1 MKNENT
7 INNLANFIKSYSK
20 SIFSCLIIS
29 AALILNSCVDFE
41 EPGLINNPPY
51 PITDDPSITA
61 IDPPNVAL
69 GGVREISISGQ
80 NLGVKNGTDTDWVYI
95 GGTRAVIKD
104 IINNQTIVLYRPQL
118 PSSRY
123 DVRIYVSVTAPQAID
138 TSTNFEY
145 MLESPGQVVGNYGT
159 VFSELMALDFDNQEN
174 IYIASNRAVYRN
186 DPTGISFSQI
196 LTTQNLPVAYRRIT
210 DARFG
215 PGTPGLNLYT
225 ANGTNIINRVRVDT
239 ASTSTRPIAV
249 DTLPAPVIKL
259 EFNENGDLY
268 AGGNDGI
275 FLVNGGPQSL
285 GFAGLNIKTIRIFNG
300 YMYVADSL
308 NVWKSPISSDGSLG
322 VSEPLVNISGNP
334 DLSGCLISSI
344 ELDIDGSIYICLRNH
359 PQYSLFFRESDG
371 SITPYYYDQNIL
383 PRTVEQLTFGKDGHL
398 YLISNSLRVGSQW
411 EAGRVFR
418 MNLNR
423 NGAPYYGRQF
433 LN

>member
-1 MKNENT
+1 MKNKNT
-7 INNLANFIKSYSK
+7 INHSVSSKLFRRGFFIS
-20 SIFSCLIIS
+20 LIIS
-29 AALILNSCVDFE
+29 TILILDSCVDFE
-41 EPGLINNPPY
+41 EPGTIYESSYPETNNS
-51 PITDDPSITA
+51 SITEITPA
-61 IDPPNVAL
+61 GEAL
-69 GGVREISISGQ
+69 GGVREIRISGQ
-80 NLGVKNGTDTDWVYI
+80 NLGVKNGSDSDWVYI
-95 GGTRAVIKD
+95 GGRRAVIKE
-104 IINNQTIVLYRPQL
+104 IIGNETIVVHRPQL
-118 PSSRY
+118 ANSNY
-123 DVRIYVSVTAPQAID
+123 DTKIYISVTAPNAID
-138 TSTNFEY
+138 TSSNIEY
-145 MLESPGQVVGNYGT
+145 VVESPGEVVGDYGN

-174 IYIASNRAVYRN
+174 IYIVSNRAVYRN
-186 DPTGISFSQI
+186 DPLGILFSQI
-196 LTTQNLPVAYRRIT
+196 LTTLNLPVAYRRIT

-225 ANGTNIINRVRVDT
+225 ANGTNIINSVRVDT

-308 NVWKSPISSDGSLG
+308 NVWKSPILSDGSLG

-359 PQYSLFFRESDG
+359 SQYSLFFRESDG

-383 PRTVEQLTFGKDGHL
+383 PRTVEQLTFGRDGHL
-398 YLISNSLRVGSQW
+398 YLISSSLRVGTQW
-411 EAGRVFR
+411 QAGRVFR